1 MKYKAVLFDLDDT
14 LLDFDAGNRIAVNTL
29 MDEIGYFD
37 KDRYD
42 QYEEINSMC
51 WSALEKGK
59 LTIEELRPKR
69 LEIFFEKYGVKAD
82 LNKAVERF
90 EELLGQQSILFS
102 DSEEVL
108 KKISNILPVGIITNG
123 IKHIQ
128 RNRLSKSVIM
138 NYVSCLVISDEIG
151 VTKPNKEIFE
161 YALKQMNVKA
171 DECLMIGDGIY
182 SDVLGANNAGI
193 DMCYLN
199 KNNKSLPEGI
209 SCKYMIKELKDC
221 VDIALS

>member
-51 WSALEKGK
+51 WSALEKGE

-161 YALKQMNVKA
+161 YALNLMNVKA

-199 KNNKSLPEGI
+199 KNNKSLPEGT

-221 VDIALS
+221 VDIVLS